1 MTTRLLR
8 PFVITAAAT
17 FALVASAGHTLAQ
30 SGAPSREP
38 VKGCKWERASDRTA
52 GFAAW
57 VQRCDFGHRKVHFLM
72 KGNALMVQF
81 SDAGAKPEAVIES
94 FELQANESA
103 DAGIRRIFLAHVDK
117 TAGTRCVIAPYKPG
131 NAPAGA
137 TRFTFVPNA
146 AYEKELKAKQNPNE
160 VPEPPCGDY
169 GRDPD
174 GRRYFQAWITGNV
187 RRVLFVNIGQDDPLF
202 DEMTL
207 QLLAPAT
214 SRKN

>member
-1 MTTRLLR
+1 MKTR
-8 PFVITAAAT
+8 PFSHVLSAVAAT
-17 FALVASAGHTLAQ
+17 LLSVSLTEPLHAQ
-30 SGAPSREP
+30 TGNPSREP

-72 KGNALMVQF
+72 KGNALMIQF
-81 SDAGAKPEAVIES
+81 SDAGAKPDAVIES

-103 DAGIRRIFLAHVDK
+103 EAGIRRTMLAHTDK
-117 TAGTRCVIAPYKPG
+117 AVAARCVIAPYKLG
-131 NAPAGA
+131 KAPAGA

-169 GRDPD
+169 GTDPD
-174 GRRYFQAWITGNV
+174 GQRYFQAWPTGTV
-187 RRVLFVNIGQDDPLF
+187 RRVLFVNVGQDEPLF

-207 QLLAPAT
+207 QLLGGV
-214 SRKN
+214 SGRK